1 MNCLHDTACVGGQPV
16 GIKHTRFALKLTLLN
31 FFSGQSLH
39 MTGTLSGSIND
50 INFDK
55 IRFSVF
61 GDAPSKTT
69 YIALDAVPPSIG
81 VPLRVLTP
89 MVSTL
94 GFLFA
99 HPGESTGNGFSFLG
113 DDFSRRAK
121 ITFDTGE

>member
-1 MNCLHDTACVGGQPV
+1 M
-16 GIKHTRFALKLTLLN
+16 
-31 FFSGQSLH
+31 S
-39 MTGTLSGSIND
+39 GTLSGSIND
-50 INFDK
+50 INLDK

-61 GDAPSKTT
+61 GDVQSKTT
-69 YIALDAVPPSIG
+69 YIALDQVPPSVG

-113 DDFSRRAK
+113 DDFLRRTK
-121 ITFDTGE
+121 VTFDTGK